1 MSDPITRSLDLVLRA
16 QQGDTDALNRLFERY
31 YGRVQRIVR
40 LRLGSR
46 LREKVESGDI
56 LQETFIAAVRSL
68 EDFEMRE
75 EASLIQWLSRLAER
89 QIIAAADYYGAKKR
103 DSRKE
108 ASLSGVEEN
117 GASATVRFDFADGKS
132 LQPFDL
138 VAGSEEQALVEA
150 CLANLPEDYREL
162 ILLRNYAGMSWEAIA
177 EETGRPSPAAARM
190 MHARALIELGKLLRG
205 PDEGSS
211 VRS

>member
-1 MSDPITRSLDLVLRA
+1 
-16 QQGDTDALNRLFERY
+16 
-31 YGRVQRIVR
+31 
-40 LRLGSR
+40 
-46 LREKVESGDI
+46 
-56 LQETFIAAVRSL
+56 
-68 EDFEMRE
+68 MRE

-108 ASLSGVEEN
+108 ASLSGAEEN

-138 VAGSEEQALVEA
+138 VAGSEEQARVEA

-177 EETGRPSPAAARM
+177 EETGRPSPAAARI